1 MNLLNSVTKKK
12 QWFLPLKG
20 MLRSSIPFK
29 RWSAASSFFDNKRL
43 MSNEPYVVIV
53 FAIIDKGIFGSCF
66 SRHVLLCSRGV
77 IIGLK
82 SAENDINPH
91 YFLHFWHKVSI
102 NFNHHHHHHHH
113 YTTIPFLTLFSSHS
127 GWLWNEMIPRKRKK
141 ESFDLNLCI

>member
-1 MNLLNSVTKKK
+1 MI
-12 QWFLPLKG
+12 LPLKG

-43 MSNEPYVVIV
+43 MSNEPCVVILL
-53 FAIIDKGIFGSCF
+53 AIIDKGII
-66 SRHVLLCSRGV
+66 LLLFQSSYLAMLEGGDNRV
-77 IIGLK
+77 KISWKWHIY
-82 SAENDINPH
+82 PH
-91 YFLHFWHKVSI
+91 CILHYWYKVYI
-102 NFNHHHHHHHH
+102 NFNHHHHHYH